1 MRIAGGSLRGRKIP
15 AAPSGVRP
23 TQERVR
29 EALFSSLQER
39 IPGAHFVDVFAGS
52 GLVGIEAWSRG
63 AASVLWVE
71 RDRRI
76 FRALKKNVAS
86 LCDDADGVCI
96 CKDACAFFT
105 VGRFG
110 EKFDII
116 FADPP
121 YNKPRRGGVDEG
133 HTQRLLDAIRESDVL
148 AERGIVVLEQG
159 SDEPFEVSEGWT
171 VLRDKVY
178 GGTRLLTLELESI

>member
-1 MRIAGGSLRGRKIP
+1 M
-15 AAPSGVRP
+15 
-23 TQERVR
+23 
-29 EALFSSLQER
+29 
-39 IPGAHFVDVFAGS
+39 
-52 GLVGIEAWSRG
+52 
-63 AASVLWVE
+63 
-71 RDRRI
+71 
-76 FRALKKNVAS
+76 KKNVAS

-110 EKFDII
+110 EKFDLI